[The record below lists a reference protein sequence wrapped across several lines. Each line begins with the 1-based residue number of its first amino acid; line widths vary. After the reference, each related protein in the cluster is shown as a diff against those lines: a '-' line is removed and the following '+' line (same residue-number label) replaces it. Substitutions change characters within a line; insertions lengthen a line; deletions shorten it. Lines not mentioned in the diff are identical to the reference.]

1 MAICKFCGAAFAWGN
16 NNDGK
21 WTPLVPLGEE
31 GDLRRTYQDEQG
43 NLRASHID
51 VCVNRG
57 GPTVRVSRLA
67 KAIEA
72 NEILRPTT
80 YVDTSTGEI
89 IEPAQAQAQAQQEPK
104 RRNRKSK

>member
-1 MAICKFCGAAFAWGN
+1 MALCKFCGVAFAWGN
-16 NNDGK
+16 NEGK

-43 NLRASHID
+43 NLRASHTDI
-51 VCVNRG
+51 CVNRG

-67 KAIEA
+67 KAVEA

-80 YVDTSTGEI
+80 YVNIDSGEI
-89 IEPAQAQAQAQQEPK
+89 VSHEGIAQQEPK
-104 RRNRKSK
+104 RRGRPRKQR